1 MISKKSKK
9 QKAVENKRTS
19 DIHKWTLEELFSHV
33 FLRSFDF
40 DDEIQQCR
48 FGLGELFQMFCL
60 SKFDSEQ
67 HTKAIISGRQRYN
80 NSSMPDLSDDDLLKL
95 YFERDLVKSDKWY
108 GINYKAVQLD
118 CVLTSNQTG
127 KPCDIYFIFA
137 YDRHGRPIGTQN
149 WVVKDYPQDR
159 DIYHRYDRDKRL
171 SRINRIRFKNG

>member
-1 MISKKSKK
+1 MINKKSKK

-48 FGLGELFQMFCL
+48 FGLGELFQKFCF
-60 SKFDSEQ
+60 SEFYSEQ
-67 HTKAIISGRQRYN
+67 HTKAIASGRARYN

-118 CVLTSNQTG
+118 CVRTSNGTG
-127 KPCDIYFIFA
+127 KPCDMYFIFL
-137 YDRHGRPIGTQN
+137 YNKYGRPINNGC
-149 WVVKDYPQDR
+149 WLVKDYPQDR
-159 DIYHRYDRDKRL
+159 DFYHRYDREKRL
-171 SRINRIRFKNG
+171 ASARRFKCDK

>member
-1 MISKKSKK
+1 MINKKSKK

-67 HTKAIISGRQRYN
+67 HTKAIASGRARYN
-80 NSSMPDLSDDDLLKL
+80 AGMPPLGNQELFKL
-95 YFERDLVKSDKWY
+95 NFEREILKRGEFN
-108 GINYKAVQLD
+108 GIHYKAVQLD
-118 CVLTSNQTG
+118 CVRTSNGTG
-127 KPCDIYFIFA
+127 KPCDMYFIFA
-137 YDRHGRPIGTQN
+137 YDRHGRPIDTQN
-149 WVVKDYPQDR
+149 WVVKDSPQDR
-159 DIYHRYDRDKRL
+159 DFYHRYDREKRL
-171 SRINRIRFKNG
+171 ASARRFKCDK